1 MRFPTLCLSRN
12 FLILGLCLLR
22 RSSSSKKG
30 RQHGLFVY
38 RVGGRN
44 GREFSGLFAFIFIVS
59 ATRSRR
65 LFVLRAFLGRCRLRC
80 LQLLPPLLL
89 LLLLCVAK
97 FIFISFNAAH
107 YAHSPRRRHRLVSS
121 CLSTE
126 AMRCR
131 WQLQYL

>member
-38 RVGGRN
+38 RVGGRR
-44 GREFSGLFAFIFIVS
+44 GWEFLGLFAFIFIVS

-80 LQLLPPLLL
+80 LQLLP
-89 LLLLCVAK
+89 LCVAK

>member
-38 RVGGRN
+38 RAWEGGS

-80 LQLLPPLLL
+80 LQLLPP